1 MAVQAQYPS
10 NILFLNRNAQEGHD
24 YSLQAQQGLYLDQ
37 SHMLF
42 NNGLGGN
49 STNQRKRGR
58 EASVATEIT
67 PSMIPFSLQQSQPP
81 QLIDLSQLHNRN
93 HSNVVSTGLRLSF
106 GDQQH
111 QQNQQQLQHQNHH
124 NQQQQQ
130 QQDSHSSL
138 SLFSVLTED
147 FASQIKQQRDEL
159 DQFLQAQGEQLQR
172 TLAEKRRRHY
182 RALLGAA
189 EESISRKL
197 REKEAEFQKATR
209 RNSELE
215 AHAAHFS
222 MEAQIWQA
230 KARAQ
235 EATAASLQ
243 VQVQQAKA
251 MLSAGFQVAGAQDSR
266 RVDDGLTCAE
276 NQAEDA
282 ESGYID
288 PERATVSGPSCK
300 ACRKRVAS
308 VVLLPCRHLCLC
320 TECDQTVRS
329 CPLCLSMRNSSVEVL
344 LC

>member
-24 YSLQAQQGLYLDQ
+24 YSLQAQEGLYLDQ

-42 NNGLGGN
+42 SNGVGGN

-58 EASVATEIT
+58 ETSVATEIT
-67 PSMIPFSLQQSQPP
+67 TPMIPFSLQQSQPP
-81 QLIDLSQLHNRN
+81 QLHNHN
-93 HSNVVSTGLRLSF
+93 HNHHQNHPNVVSTGLRLSF
-106 GDQQH
+106 GDQQ
-111 QQNQQQLQHQNHH
+111 QQQQQQLQQHHH
-124 NQQQQQ
+124 NQQQR
-130 QQDSHSSL
+130 DCHSAS
-138 SLFSVLTED
+138 SLFSVWSED

-159 DQFLQAQGEQLQR
+159 DQFLQTQGEQLQR
-172 TLAEKRRRHY
+172 TLAEKRQRHY

-189 EESISRKL
+189 EDSISRKL
-197 REKEAEFQKATR
+197 REKEAEVQKATR
-209 RNSELE
+209 RNAELE
-215 AHAAHFS
+215 ARAAQLCV
-222 MEAQIWQA
+222 EAQIWQA

-235 EATAASLQ
+235 ETTAASLQ
-243 VQVQQAKA
+243 VQIQQAKA
-251 MLSAGFQVAGAQDSR
+251 MMSAGFQVAGEQDSR

-282 ESGYID
+282 ESAYMD
-288 PERATVSGPSCK
+288 PERATASGPSCK

-320 TECDQTVRS
+320 TECDQMVQS
-329 CPLCLSMRNSSVEVL
+329 CPLCLTLRNSSVEVF